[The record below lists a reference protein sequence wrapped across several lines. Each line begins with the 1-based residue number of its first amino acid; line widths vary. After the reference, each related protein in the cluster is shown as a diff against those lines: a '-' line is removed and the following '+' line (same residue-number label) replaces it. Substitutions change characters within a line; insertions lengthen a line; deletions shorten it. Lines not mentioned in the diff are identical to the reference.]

1 MRAINL
7 EKKREWGSFR
17 GKIKGDKKIS
27 LWKYWTTPVDFSA
40 TSLIMV

>member
-17 GKIKGDKKIS
+17 GKIKGDKIA
-27 LWKYWTTPVDFSA
+27 LWKY
-40 TSLIMV
+40 